1 MPSRINSTTT
11 SPGGLIS
18 TGDSDNS
25 LLIQTGDTT
34 AITISSTQQVAL
46 TNPLPVSSGGTGVNA
61 AGTAGNVLTSNGS
74 VWVSQAAAAFDSGT
88 VMLFAQ
94 TTAPTGWTKN
104 TSTGDNSA
112 LRVVTGTASTGG
124 SVAFT
129 TAFTSQTPTIN
140 TSGLSAGATTLSTA
154 QIPSHT
160 HSVQCIGPYSGPAAG
175 VRGASAGT
183 GGDSTGVVTSG
194 AQGGGGSH
202 THTVSGSAT
211 SSAINLAVQYI
222 DVIRATKN

>member
-1 MPSRINSTTT
+1 MTIILNGTTGVTFPNGVTMSDGT
-11 SPGGLIS
+11 SAPV
-18 TGDSDNS
+18 
-25 LLIQTGDTT
+25 T
-34 AITISSTQQVAL
+34 AAQ
-46 TNPLPVSSGGTGVNA
+46 GGTGLNA
-61 AGTAGNVLTSNGS
+61 VGTSGNVLTSNGTT
-74 VWVSQAAAAFDSGT
+74 WVSQAAAAFDTGT

-154 QIPSHT
+154 QMPSHT
-160 HSVQCIGPYSGPAAG
+160 HSVSTFAPTGFSGSFVSASDNSGGAAG
-175 VRGASAGT
+175 SPAT
-183 GGDSTGVVTSG
+183 G